1 MSALPLRPV
10 PTLLG
15 APAAELE
22 ELQPDEV
29 ALLGLFLDH
38 GDPQRFGARFAA
50 RQIRYASATART
62 SAVAHCR
69 DLGDLNVFPLEPA
82 RNRAALARQLGL
94 IRAAGGKPVLVGG
107 RLPADCLLPALLPDC
122 RPWFPGEPRPAGPLA
137 VTLDLAALRWPGV
150 APRPLTG
157 LLDALRAVPPAAIAA
172 AHLTGLAPD
181 LDEAGAVETSLGLHV
196 LQALVGHMAG
206 LPR

>member
-1 MSALPLRPV
+1 MSTLPLRPI

-15 APAAELE
+15 APAAQLE

-38 GDPQRFGARFAA
+38 GDPQRFGARFAV

-94 IRAAGGKPVLVGG
+94 IRAAGGRPVLVGG
-107 RLPADCLLPALLPDC
+107 RLPPECSLAALLPEC
-122 RPWFPGEPRPAGPLA
+122 RPWSPGEPRPAGPLA

-157 LLDALRAVPPAAIAA
+157 LVDALHAVPSVAIAA

-181 LDEAGAVETSLGLHV
+181 LDEAGAVETSLGLNV
-196 LQALVGHMAG
+196 LQALARHMAG
-206 LPR
+206 LTQ